1 MKKNSKLF
9 LISSVVFSLL
19 MFTACTGGVSVAEAN
34 KKVTAAFEKTAT
46 TRIDSFAF
54 DLDAGLDLSLK
65 SLEEGVEVDS
75 MGVKGDIS
83 LGLKVNDLWTADLQ
97 ASLVV
102 DADLSAKE
110 NGEVVS
116 ELDAAAYAYVNEGFF
131 YVDLSEAQS
140 FIEELIG
147 KEITMALKGKG
158 EMPGPL
164 AELLEYD
171 PDEVFELPF
180 DQEQLLS
187 YVSEINGVTASIKN
201 GEAIVTYKVTVE
213 DIANIYIKTLLDS
226 EMLDSEMP
234 DSEMPDSEDV
244 SSIKAEFLEMLNQ
257 VLRITTAEITIGVG
271 RDGFISKLYLDLDA
285 GITIPVD
292 EDPAMKID
300 FKGHVHIDIKNI
312 NKTISIAFPA
322 DLDSYPDFNFEG

>member
-19 MFTACTGGVSVAEAN
+19 MFTACSGGVNVAEAN

-75 MGVKGDIS
+75 MGIKGDIS

-147 KEITMALKGKG
+147 AEITMALKGKG

-226 EMLDSEMP
+226 EMP
-234 DSEMPDSEDV
+234 DSEMLDSEDV
-244 SSIKAEFLEMLNQ
+244 SSIKAEFLERLNQ

-285 GITIPVD
+285 GITIPMD
-292 EDPAMKID
+292 EDATMKID